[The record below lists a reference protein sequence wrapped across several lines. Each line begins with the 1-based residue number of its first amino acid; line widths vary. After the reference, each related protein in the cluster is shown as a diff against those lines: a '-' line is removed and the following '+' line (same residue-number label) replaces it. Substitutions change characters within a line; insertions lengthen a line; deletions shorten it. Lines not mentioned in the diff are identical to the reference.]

1 MMQLNDV
8 LVPFLKEW
16 EGCKL
21 TAYTDQ
27 GGRVT
32 IGYGH
37 TGNVQLG
44 TVWSEQ
50 QADEALAAD
59 ISGVVGQVESLVKVP
74 VNVNQMAAL
83 CSFTYNLGASNLA
96 KSGLLKLLNRSQF
109 ASASEQFPL
118 WNHIG
123 MYVSPGLTKRRD
135 AEKALFL
142 KDPNEAL

>member
-8 LVPFLKEW
+8 LIPFLKQW

-50 QADEALAAD
+50 QADEALDAD
-59 ISGVVGQVESLVKVP
+59 IGRVVGQVEAVVKVP
-74 VNVNQMAAL
+74 VNINQLAAL
-83 CSFTYNLGASNLA
+83 CSFTYNLGISNLS
-96 KSGLLKLLNRSQF
+96 KSGLLKLLNKSQF
-109 ASASEQFPL
+109 SGAANQFPL

-123 MYVSPGLTKRRD
+123 MYVSPGLTNRRD
-135 AEKALFL
+135 AERSLFL
-142 KDPNEAL
+142 KDPNEII